1 MNNIQ
6 DIEAAVEQLAP
17 EQRAQF
23 RAWFAAFDSQEWD
36 QQMEQDLGAGRLDW
50 LADEAIADLGGIG
63 THAEYDQ
70 LLMK

>member
-1 MNNIQ
+1 MNNVQ

-50 LADEAIADLGGIG
+50 LADEAIADLAGGSCI
-63 THAEYDQ
+63 DR
-70 LLMK
+70 